1 MPGCVNLAAF
11 HSVSILTMN
20 MTKAS
25 FVQSQLCPEIGDLI
39 RFHSGV
45 RPADTGCENPRK
57 DDGIY
62 AGHINVLSS
71 IVYNGHFEAGA
82 RRWHLILEDDAVAGE
97 FALTRPTWF
106 TETVAMASPDTEM
119 INLGPNDI
127 ALDWSHIGDA
137 FRWSLSRTRLT
148 VLPKFGVLLQAY
160 AVTDVG
166 AAIIVNQLKS
176 KQCVGIIDIE
186 LSALSDRLPTL
197 AMRAFYKHQ
206 RPQPYTIFNWGIF
219 GQRRGLWPSS

>member
-1 MPGCVNLAAF
+1 MPGCVNLATF

-20 MTKAS
+20 MTKAR
-25 FVQSQLCPEIGDLI
+25 FVHSQLCFDVDDYIHFYP
-39 RFHSGV
+39 GV
-45 RPADTGCENPRK
+45 RPADTGCANPRK
-57 DDGIY
+57 EDGIY
-62 AGHINVLSS
+62 AAHINLLSS
-71 IVYNGHFEAGA
+71 IVYSAHIESGT

-106 TETVAMASPDTEM
+106 TETVAKASPDTEM

-160 AVTDVG
+160 AVTEVG

-176 KQCVGIIDIE
+176 KKCKGNIDME

-206 RPQPYTIFNWGIF
+206 RPQPHTIFNAGIF
-219 GQRRGLWPSS
+219 GQRKGPWPSS